1 MQGWLRRNRAEVERS
16 LRTVEGREYFSPA
29 LLAQYRVLVPL
40 LLAHA
45 AGRVIDLG
53 AGDAPFREYLPDV
66 VTLYHT
72 LEMQPRSEDVTY
84 VGDVQAMPIV
94 PAESYDTAVCLETLE
109 HVPEPWRA
117 VGEIYRI
124 LAPGGKVILSVPHLS
139 RLHDAPHDY
148 YRYTAYG
155 VRHLLESN
163 GFTVLALERKGGLFS
178 FLGHQASNVF
188 LSAVWG
194 IKGLRRATWFL
205 NKWLITLPGAALD
218 DVFSRGDVFALGFV
232 AVGQKPADEA
242 AQGTAG

>member
-29 LLAQYRVLVPL
+29 LLAQYHALVPL
-40 LLAHA
+40 LGTHA
-45 AGRVIDLG
+45 GGHVIDLG
-53 AGDAPFREYLPDV
+53 AGDAPFREYLPES

-84 VGDVQAMPIV
+84 VGDVQDMPMV
-94 PAESYDTAVCLETLE
+94 AAGSYDTAVCLETLE

-117 VGEIYRI
+117 VGEICRI

-163 GFTVLALERKGGLFS
+163 GFTVLALERKGGLFA
-178 FLGHQASNVF
+178 FLGHQASNAF
-188 LSAVWG
+188 LHARS
-194 IKGLRRATWFL
+194 
-205 NKWLITLPGAALD
+205 GA
-218 DVFSRGDVFALGFV
+218 
-232 AVGQKPADEA
+232 
-242 AQGTAG
+242 

>member
-29 LLAQYRVLVPL
+29 LLAQYRALVPL
-40 LLAHA
+40 LKEHA
-45 AGRVIDLG
+45 TGRVIDLG
-53 AGDAPFREYLPDV
+53 AGDAPFREHLPES

-84 VGDVQAMPIV
+84 VGDVQDMPMV
-94 PAESYDTAVCLETLE
+94 AADSYDTAVCLETLE

-155 VRHLLESN
+155 VRHLLERN
-163 GFTVLALERKGGLFS
+163 GFAVLALERKGGLFA
-178 FLGHQASNVF
+178 FLGHQASNAF
-188 LSAVWG
+188 LSALWG
-194 IKGLRRATWFL
+194 VKGLRRAA
-205 NKWLITLPGAALD
+205 WL
-218 DVFSRGDVFALGFV
+218 S
-232 AVGQKPADEA
+232 E
-242 AQGTAG
+242 